1 MQDFAQI
8 RETTGGDYPYMLTV
22 IDCRSGLYYP
32 CSTVYFDTLQAA
44 EEYAKEN
51 NLKIV
56 K

>member
-8 RETTGGDYPYMLTV
+8 RKTTGGDFKYMLTV
-22 IDCRSGLYYP
+22 INHWSGMYYP
-32 CSTVYFDTLQAA
+32 DSTVYFNTLQAA